1 MEHIKKKLAV
11 IVVFFAVF
19 IGIVTIWTV
28 RKQSQ
33 PKLTAVTWKLE
44 EEADLDGNELSS
56 YAKDPSKSKV
66 VLTFKKDQT
75 YRCKNLEN
83 KKAELEEKEYVVTS
97 GGGMVEITAKG
108 DHTIKAIGINPEVV
122 DPEDVEM
129 LEDMLVAA
137 FNEAMRQI
145 DEESER
151 ELEKVTGGL
160 NIPGL

>member
-1 MEHIKKKLAV
+1 MKARLPQGMGGGPQNMQNMLRQAQKMQESI
-11 IVVFFAVF
+11 
-19 IGIVTIWTV
+19 
-28 RKQSQ
+28 
-33 PKLTAVTWKLE
+33 
-44 EEADLDGNELSS
+44 EAKE
-56 YAKDPSKSKV
+56 
-66 VLTFKKDQT
+66 
-75 YRCKNLEN
+75 
-83 KKAELEEKEYVVTS
+83 AELEEKEYVVTS
-97 GGGMVEITAKG
+97 GGGMVEITVKG
-108 DHTIKAIGINPEVV
+108 NREIQAVGINPEVV